1 MRLECILDY
10 KYAFSTFSILVKSLE
25 KKYWYC
31 RGLNSSINQ
40 KKGEGGCGALFCHS
54 LVIKIYD
61 LLLSH
66 LRLKTHQN

>member
-31 RGLNSSINQ
+31 RGLISFINK
-40 KKGEGGCGALFCHS
+40 KKGGGGHGACWPWS
-54 LVIKIYD
+54 G
-61 LLLSH
+61 
-66 LRLKTHQN
+66 N